1 MFMRLRKNIICARA
15 IYQEAN
21 HAFLR
26 MPASR
31 SDSGAKPDAR
41 AECWLQAHKG
51 LSCLDKHAF
60 PLWKSKREIVQGLWG
75 ARNKGVCQMEE
86 VCRILGRHGE
96 PTRRTHTRKEKQRWQ
111 LRSEKLQMGNVER
124 ASGQSPVS
132 AYVLSAPPTAN
143 HAPIAENLFAWSAS
157 NTTPTAPALAQAT
170 PKNSALKLSKNWVN
184 CGAYGVRIDDDVT
197 TRPNERS

>member
-1 MFMRLRKNIICARA
+1 
-15 IYQEAN
+15 
-21 HAFLR
+21 
-26 MPASR
+26 
-31 SDSGAKPDAR
+31 
-41 AECWLQAHKG
+41 
-51 LSCLDKHAF
+51 
-60 PLWKSKREIVQGLWG
+60 
-75 ARNKGVCQMEE
+75 
-86 VCRILGRHGE
+86 
-96 PTRRTHTRKEKQRWQ
+96 
-111 LRSEKLQMGNVER
+111 MGNVER

-197 TRPNERS
+197 TRPNEKADRS